1 MRKMS
6 GIMISKTKAMKS
18 TFEDW
23 FHTQEFFS
31 LRSTRFFN
39 ECELYLKDDDQTLK
53 NEGEAV
59 LISWLKQAFEAGK
72 NEKEKSI

>member
-1 MRKMS
+1 MLGILRERK
-6 GIMISKTKAMKS
+6 KMKMK
-18 TFEDW
+18 FEEW

-39 ECELYLKDDDQTLK
+39 ECELYLKDEDPSLK

-59 LISWLKQAFEAGK
+59 LISWLKEAFEAGK
-72 NEKEKSI
+72 SEEEKSIKD